1 MLFYKVV
8 EIKQKS
14 FMHGMMRASDLEGA
28 INQWANR
35 GWTLDRITSAET
47 QAFLHAKDVFLLIF
61 KREVEVPEGFH
72 LMLKAGPS
80 GPLTTADFNYIKQTQ
95 MVTPQTPAIKQGMPD
110 WRPLFEVAPEL
121 TDLVYNG

>member
-14 FMHGMMRASDLEGA
+14 FARGYMTSYDLQDA
-28 INQWANR
+28 INQWANV

-61 KREVEVPEGFH
+61 KRDIQIPEGFH
-72 LMLKAGPS
+72 LMVNNQSIPVSDVQLNYLKS
-80 GPLTTADFNYIKQTQ
+80 LNKINH
-95 MVTPQTPAIKQGMPD
+95 QTPAIKKGMTD
-110 WRPLFEVAPEL
+110 WQPLGAVMPEL
-121 TDLVYNG
+121 VEFLSFR

>member
-14 FMHGMMRASDLEGA
+14 FARGYMTATDLQNA
-28 INQWANR
+28 INQWANS

-61 KREVEVPEGFH
+61 KKNVEIPEGLY
-72 LMLKAGPS
+72 LMINNQSIPLNDRQLQFLKS
-80 GPLTTADFNYIKQTQ
+80 QNQINH
-95 MVTPQTPAIKQGMPD
+95 QTPAIKKGMNEWQHLSVVLLD
-110 WRPLFEVAPEL
+110 LAEVLA
-121 TDLVYNG
+121 V